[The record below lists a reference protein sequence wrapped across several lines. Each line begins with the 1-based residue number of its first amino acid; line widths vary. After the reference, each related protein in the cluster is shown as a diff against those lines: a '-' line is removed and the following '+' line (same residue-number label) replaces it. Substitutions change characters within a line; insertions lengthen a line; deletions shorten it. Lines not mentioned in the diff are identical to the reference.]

1 MCRYYSILFSL
12 SLSQVPQN
20 KAIRSSVLQLANSI
34 QDQGP
39 DELSPIDHVVEE
51 YSPHV
56 QTHVSQSMQVP
67 DRRHTVSPLSA
78 LRRQPRSAVALGERR
93 TENMPHHGQVQH
105 LTRKFSLQSPVS
117 TNAPVQ
123 LGGVRKSAHVPII
136 VGENQQPVLSVD
148 NPAAETTTVQPR
160 ARRRSSVNR
169 PLSWDASIALAEGSN
184 EPIVDNSSPQLT
196 RAAFERET
204 QARMPV
210 RVKSPTRH
218 NQSSQS
224 PVTSPSQ
231 DDATR
236 CLDEVLEQYGEVGT
250 PGEKT
255 SQESSSSG
263 EEKVMNMSV
272 RARTQ
277 LWEMKAY
284 YRTLPR
290 SFKHKQ
296 RSVSQPSSPMRT
308 IGQVGPTTNSLTPA
322 DTTATTRPR
331 HSVFNYNPAQH
342 HHPHK
347 RGVLREDDKEEV
359 SGGDSLSEGVAPKIL
374 GSSPATNL
382 SRLSMS
388 NAPPL
393 LPYKPHISS
402 QRSQR
407 RSLSPTPIEDME
419 VSPHHRPHHQRLGKV
434 HSTSGI
440 TSKAGRR
447 PLHQH
452 MSESNVLSP
461 HSYSENHF
469 MFDSDDAAAVIS
481 SWREE
486 RENDNKRLENTA
498 QNVKAWVSET
508 ERAAL
513 ENSFSP
519 KSGSTSPP
527 TCNVSSA
534 SILLFVIFSRS
545 S

>member
-1 MCRYYSILFSL
+1 M
-12 SLSQVPQN
+12 
-20 KAIRSSVLQLANSI
+20 
-34 QDQGP
+34 DQGP

-51 YSPHV
+51 YAPHV
-56 QTHVSQSMQVP
+56 QTHVSQSMHVP

-78 LRRQPRSAVALGERR
+78 LRRQPRSAIALGERH
-93 TENMPHHGQVQH
+93 TENMPHQGQVQH
-105 LTRKFSLQSPVS
+105 LARKFSLQSPVS
-117 TNAPVQ
+117 KNSPVQ
-123 LGGVRKSAHVPII
+123 FVSGGGVRKSTHVPII

-148 NPAAETTTVQPR
+148 NPAADMTVQPR
-160 ARRRSSVNR
+160 TRRRSSVNR
-169 PLSWDASIALAEGSN
+169 PLSWDASIALAEGPN
-184 EPIVDNSSPQLT
+184 EPIVDSSSPQLE

-204 QARMPV
+204 QTRMPV
-210 RVKSPTRH
+210 RVKSPTR
-218 NQSSQS
+218 NDQSS
-224 PVTSPSQ
+224 PLISPSQ
-231 DDATR
+231 DDATK
-236 CLDEVLEQYGEVGT
+236 CLDEVLEQYGDVGT

-308 IGQVGPTTNSLTPA
+308 TGQAGPATSSLTPA
-322 DTTATTRPR
+322 DTTTAATKPR
-331 HSVFNYNPAQH
+331 HSVFNYSAPQQPAH
-342 HHPHK
+342 HQK
-347 RGVLREDDKEEV
+347 QGVLREDDKGEF
-359 SGGDSLSEGVAPKIL
+359 SGGDLDGRNPSSESVTPKIF
-374 GSSPATNL
+374 GSSPLSPATNL
-382 SRLSMS
+382 SRISMS

-402 QRSQR
+402 HRSQR

-419 VSPHHRPHHQRLGKV
+419 VSPHHKPHHQRLGKV

-440 TSKAGRR
+440 TSKPGRQ
-447 PLHQH
+447 LLNKH
-452 MSESNVLSP
+452 MSESNVVSP

-486 RENDNKRLENTA
+486 RENDNKRLEKTA
-498 QNVKAWVSET
+498 NVKAWISET
-508 ERAAL
+508 ERAVL
-513 ENSFSP
+513 ENSFSS

-527 TCNVSSA
+527 TCNVSFA
-534 SILLFVIFSRS
+534 STFSPSGLVNNFFSISGNR
-545 S
+545 